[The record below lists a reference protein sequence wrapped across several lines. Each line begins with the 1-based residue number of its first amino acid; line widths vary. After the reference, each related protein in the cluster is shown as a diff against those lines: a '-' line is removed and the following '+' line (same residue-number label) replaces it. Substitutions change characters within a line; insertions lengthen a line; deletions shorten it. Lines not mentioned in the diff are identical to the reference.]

1 MQHYVSVWLKRS
13 FVWLESKSEKNCIL
27 NKYVLAELMK
37 DSKFWAVKFSENI
50 RRNMNLFFVVCA
62 NFRVCEKSKAFCFLY
77 TFGEFGNKT
86 VGNWGPS
93 ARQQCPCVPCPSLPA
108 PGSACRSHIPP
119 PSCRGGTQ
127 SAQADSGSP
136 SHKLCLLLKLQP
148 GAKVDPQSK
157 YLHNFGVAVLLVG
170 FVMPCA
176 LSLLLEVQVL
186 KQNVT
191 ITVAHP
197 DQL

>member
-1 MQHYVSVWLKRS
+1 MEGPQQGSSVHVSPAPACLPQA
-13 FVWLESKSEKNCIL
+13 L
-27 NKYVLAELMK
+27 LAGH
-37 DSKFWAVKFSENI
+37 
-50 RRNMNLFFVVCA
+50 
-62 NFRVCEKSKAFCFLY
+62 
-77 TFGEFGNKT
+77 T
-86 VGNWGPS
+86 
-93 ARQQCPCVPCPSLPA
+93 SLPQVA
-108 PGSACRSHIPP
+108 EVALK
-119 PSCRGGTQ
+119 

-176 LSLLLEVQVL
+176 LPLLLEVQVL